1 MISVQVSAVFVCITI
16 GAAGGLLYE
25 GISAL
30 RSFAVPAA
38 VKAAADVL
46 FFIVWAGLSC
56 LLCTVFE
63 LPPYRLYMFAATM
76 AGFLLERESLH
87 RILAFFAEK
96 IYNIYRRSF
105 NRNRR
110 KLLKTNERGK
120 I

>member
-1 MISVQVSAVFVCITI
+1 MISVQVSTVFVCITI

-25 GISAL
+25 GVSAL